1 MSAGFSDLGFSDQ
14 KPVVFGRQYSA
25 IQYKKLVAK
34 PSGHCTSQKHL
45 TLHPTERVAS
55 TSQQKTLVKMS
66 INTTTAIIKCADMS
80 VEMQQSAVDF
90 ANEALEYYHIEKDI
104 AAHIKKVCDMV

>member
-1 MSAGFSDLGFSDQ
+1 
-14 KPVVFGRQYSA
+14 
-25 IQYKKLVAK
+25 
-34 PSGHCTSQKHL
+34 
-45 TLHPTERVAS
+45 
-55 TSQQKTLVKMS
+55 MS

-104 AAHIKKVCDMV
+104 AAHIKKVCDIV